1 MVQKNGRVALSK
13 QVCRAAKPAAPVDTH
28 AHMATLITS
37 LQQQLRSAMTL
48 NPCEYV
54 FNLDNSADVDR
65 MIDLLWTGDVGR
77 LLHQMV
83 ADNPNLAGLLFAITG
98 NNYVPTAARREIWE
112 FHRSNLLAGVF
123 SQFYRMRSQKCTTL
137 VAVLLAL
144 KAYKTKADGAFV
156 DALGC
161 FFKGAIMSDEWT
173 EKFVERALL
182 RRPKCPFTPI
192 PDFGL
197 TAFDN
202 LQIRIGYK
210 AFATVDTAGV
220 STNYMLDMTNWL
232 TFDIPACVA
241 PQLPDGRIR
250 EISTQ
255 RAHEPTP
262 AWRD

>member
-1 MVQKNGRVALSK
+1 MALIEVSAQRVALVECDGPGGQQMRRWSWW
-13 QVCRAAKPAAPVDTH
+13 CSLERI
-28 AHMATLITS
+28 AHQNKS
-37 LQQQLRSAMTL
+37 VEV
-48 NPCEYV
+48 PK
-54 FNLDNSADVDR
+54 
-65 MIDLLWTGDVGR
+65 GVGP
-77 LLHQMV
+77 HWQ
-83 ADNPNLAGLLFAITG
+83 LFA
-98 NNYVPTAARREIWE
+98 
-112 FHRSNLLAGVF
+112 LGV
-123 SQFYRMRSQKCTTL
+123 
-137 VAVLLAL
+137 
-144 KAYKTKADGAFV
+144 FV